1 MTTPP
6 PGAASLP
13 HQADLDADWLWC
25 KDALG
30 RVSRTFSQ
38 PIAMLQPDL
47 ERAVTCGYLLC
58 RLADTIED
66 DAALPLMVRDRLYA
80 ALLDVLEDRLAAA
93 DFAAL
98 AAPLLDGPVT
108 ATPSELELF
117 SNLPAIMN
125 VLGALPTLRPGV
137 LPWVAEM
144 VRGMAIYSHRK
155 PGTGDRPFTTLLTE
169 RDLDR
174 YCYFVAGTVG
184 HMLTDLFTAALPRL
198 TWERERILRE
208 NAESFALGLQLTNIL
223 KDVTDDFER
232 RICFIPLTLLSRH
245 GIAVGSLLDPEKR
258 AAAHEAVAPIF
269 ERAREAL
276 AAALTYALA
285 LPPEARELRLFC
297 LTPLLMAARTLA
309 VTQGNDG
316 AFEPTKKVKISR
328 EEVYA
333 IIGACMRDA
342 SDDAAMRGHYERL
355 AAPF

>member
-1 MTTPP
+1 MMP
-6 PGAASLP
+6 SS
-13 HQADLDADWLWC
+13 QAPQSSPSQVDLDADWLWC

-66 DAALPLMVRDRLYA
+66 DAALSLETRDKLYA
-80 ALLDVLEDRLAAA
+80 AFLDVVDDRGAAS
-93 DFAAL
+93 DFGAI
-98 AAPLLDGPVT
+98 AAPLLAGPVT

-117 SNLPAIMN
+117 DHLPAIMA
-125 VLGALPTLRPGV
+125 VLDALPALRPGV

-144 VRGMAIYSHRK
+144 TRGMAIYSHRK

-169 RDLDR
+169 NDLDR

-198 TWERERILRE
+198 SSERERVLRE

-223 KDVTDDFER
+223 KDVTDDYER
-232 RICFIPLTLLSRH
+232 RVCFIPLTLLARH
-245 GIAVGSLLDPEKR
+245 GIPQGELLEPAHR
-258 AAAHEAVAPIF
+258 IAAHAAVAPIF
-269 ERAREAL
+269 DRASEAL
-276 AAALTYALA
+276 RAALTYALA
-285 LPPEARELRLFC
+285 IPPEAREIRLFC
-297 LTPLLMAARTLA
+297 LTPLLMAVRTLA
-309 VTQGNDG
+309 VTRGNDG
-316 AFEPTKKVKISR
+316 AFEPAKKVKISR

-333 IIGACMRDA
+333 IIGACMRDV
-342 SDDAAMRGHYERL
+342 SDDTAMRSHFERL
-355 AAPF
+355 ATS